1 MVSVRDC
8 YRCHLFHLAEST
20 YIADKFDQLNWIVT
34 AYTLTSTAF
43 IPFYGQLADVFGR
56 HISLQAALFFT
67 VIGSVL
73 CAAAQSWSMLLLGRA
88 LQGLSSAGLSSII
101 LVVLADKVTLEE
113 NAKNNTLFTIV
124 SGSTYAIGPLI
135 GG

>member
-1 MVSVRDC
+1 
-8 YRCHLFHLAEST
+8 
-20 YIADKFDQLNWIVT
+20 
-34 AYTLTSTAF
+34 
-43 IPFYGQLADVFGR
+43 
-56 HISLQAALFFT
+56 
-67 VIGSVL
+67 
-73 CAAAQSWSMLLLGRA
+73 MLLLGRA

>member
-1 MVSVRDC
+1 M
-8 YRCHLFHLAEST
+8 A
-20 YIADKFDQLNWIVT
+20 I
-34 AYTLTSTAF
+34 
-43 IPFYGQLADVFGR
+43 
-56 HISLQAALFFT
+56 FFT

-73 CAAAQSWSMLLLGRA
+73 CSAAQSWGMLLLGRA
-88 LQGLSSAGLSSII
+88 LQGLSSAGLNSII
-101 LVVLADKVTLEE
+101 LVILADKVTLEE

>member
-1 MVSVRDC
+1 
-8 YRCHLFHLAEST
+8 
-20 YIADKFDQLNWIVT
+20 
-34 AYTLTSTAF
+34 
-43 IPFYGQLADVFGR
+43 
-56 HISLQAALFFT
+56 
-67 VIGSVL
+67 
-73 CAAAQSWSMLLLGRA
+73 MLLLGRA

-135 GG
+135 GGYVTVSASSQAIIVGSAIHVPNLKLTSSHSQLFDRRMIYADAPLSHSRLNHQC